1 MVYLIKKGN
10 FSTSEK
16 GEICDYIDMGN
27 GYYPKVEFK
36 IVYKETGFSIKFF
49 VYEKNPKATF
59 TEHFSYVHLDSCVEW
74 FVNFAPDINDRYFN
88 FEVNANGAM
97 NVAFNKARGIST
109 PVTKHDIAT
118 LNIKARQYDDMWT
131 VKYTVPFVLI
141 KKFIPKYDFQ
151 NNKILLANVYKCGDE
166 TEYRHYGCLNMVNI
180 DNPDFHQPCYFREMK
195 II

>member
-1 MVYLIKKGN
+1 MYYIKKVDL
-10 FSTSEK
+10 SEAEK

-36 IVYKETGFSIKFF
+36 IVYNEIGFHIKFF

-74 FVNFAPDINDRYFN
+74 FANFAPDINDRYFN

-109 PVTKHDIAT
+109 PVTIKDVDA
-118 LNIKARQYDDMWT
+118 LNIQARQCDDMWT
-131 VKYTVPFVLI
+131 VSYIVPFVWI
-141 KKFIPKYDFQ
+141 KNFIPQYDFRE
-151 NNKILLANVYKCGDE
+151 NKTLLANVYKCGDE
-166 TEYRHYGCLNMVNI
+166 TEYKHYGCLNMVNKSKT
-180 DNPDFHQPCYFREMK
+180 DFHQPCYFKEM
-195 II
+195 IIV